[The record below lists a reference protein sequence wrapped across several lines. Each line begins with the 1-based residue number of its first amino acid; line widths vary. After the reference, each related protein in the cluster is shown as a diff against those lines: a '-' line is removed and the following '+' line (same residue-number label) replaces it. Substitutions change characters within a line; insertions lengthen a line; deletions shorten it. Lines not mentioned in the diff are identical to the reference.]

1 MWDFR
6 VQGPTLIGRVP
17 SAPLSPC
24 SSQNDGELPSAEPL
38 ATPSQQVAL
47 GSERC
52 PAFRIFQC
60 RFLSKL
66 IGANSHGKT
75 FVVSVDPLGR
85 TWFCHPE
92 PLANNARPARV
103 LPTLRE
109 WLLPLGKLQR
119 DRFLDAPRGAIREN
133 VCVTDANGSTM
144 KDRSLPELIF
154 HCEV

>member
-1 MWDFR
+1 M
-6 VQGPTLIGRVP
+6 
-17 SAPLSPC
+17 
-24 SSQNDGELPSAEPL
+24 
-38 ATPSQQVAL
+38 
-47 GSERC
+47 
-52 PAFRIFQC
+52 PAFRISQC

-66 IGANSHGKT
+66 VGANSHGKT
-75 FVVSVDPLGR
+75 FVVSCRPLGR
-85 TWFCHPE
+85 TWFAAPE